1 MRSFQFEMVRVK
13 GGIRPTGT
21 LFRYPCTQRRTAL
34 ILCACQRCPS
44 PNKPCYT
51 PLMFPIRRMWALGP
65 ALLLISASGVLAQTH
80 HAHTAAPQRAPVKG
94 TLAERIQAI
103 LADPALSHTEFGIS
117 VSTLDGQP
125 LYGLNEGKL
134 FTPASNAKLA
144 TTAAAYALLPVESL
158 TWTTNVVAGGDVD
171 AAGVLHGNL
180 LILGAG
186 DPTLSGRRY
195 PYQPPSPPA
204 APSSPAN
211 PPATSPSGKPD
222 VQPTSQEVKTEPRAM
237 EVLELLAQQV
247 VQAGVRSVEG
257 SVVGDDSFYLSEP
270 YGTAWA
276 WDDLQWGYGAPI
288 SALSFADNSVELT
301 LSADPAK
308 PGATVPQWTPNVE
321 YYTLE
326 NSMMMAQPGET
337 AHPGLERRPGSL
349 MVRAWG
355 TAPAQ
360 GLHAPLAVEDPAEFT
375 ATAFEDALLRR
386 GVKVNGNATSAHRY
400 AEGSGDFNA
409 ERAEPLRLFP
419 LAVVTLEAPLDGRR
433 VLATHISVPV
443 AQDITVTNKVSQNL
457 HAELIL
463 RMLGKAFAKDGS
475 LAQGTRVVRQFLVD
489 AGVSD
494 ADFFFYDGSGMSM
507 DDRIAPRAYTRL
519 LSYASRQ
526 AWGAAWRSTFPV
538 AGVDGSLYGRFR
550 NSPLKGKLWAKT
562 GTLNETNALS
572 GYLQTASG
580 KTLAFSILVNG
591 HRPGSQVEVP
601 AMEKICEAIA
611 ASQ

>member
-1 MRSFQFEMVRVK
+1 
-13 GGIRPTGT
+13 
-21 LFRYPCTQRRTAL
+21 
-34 ILCACQRCPS
+34 
-44 PNKPCYT
+44 
-51 PLMFPIRRMWALGP
+51 MWAVAP
-65 ALLLISASGVLAQTH
+65 ALLLISACGVLAQTH
-80 HAHTAAPQRAPVKG
+80 HAHTAAPQRAHAAPAKG
-94 TLAERIQAI
+94 TLTERIQAI
-103 LADPALSHTEFGIS
+103 LSNPALSHTEFGIS
-117 VSTLDGQP
+117 VSTLDGQL

-204 APSSPAN
+204 APSKPET

-222 VQPTSQEVKTEPRAM
+222 VQPTSQDVKTEPRAM

-247 VQAGVRSVEG
+247 VQAGVRSIEG

-308 PGATVPQWTPNVE
+308 AGATVAQWTPNVE

-326 NSMMMAQPGET
+326 NSMTMAQPGET
-337 AHPGLERRPGSL
+337 PHPGLERRPGSL

-375 ATAFEDALLRR
+375 AAAFEDALLRR

-400 AEGSGDFNA
+400 SEGSGDFNA
-409 ERAEPLRLFP
+409 ERAETLRLFP

-463 RMLGKAFAKDGS
+463 RMLGKVFAKDGS

-507 DDRIAPRAYTRL
+507 DDRITPRAYTRL

-526 AWGAAWRSTFPV
+526 AWGEAWRSTFPV